1 MASNDASSL
10 VIIDTSAFI
19 EANQKPVSVLGRHV
33 QSLIETGLAAITPI
47 IRWELGRGKTAKKEH
62 SRLMDYL
69 SYLEILEWQID
80 WGELEV
86 FDSKIRDSGF
96 IVPLTDLWIA
106 KTAIIWKAFLLH
118 QDKHFSYIATCSELK
133 IWNPS

>member
-33 QSLIETGLAAITPI
+33 QSLIETGLAAITPM

-62 SRLMDYL
+62 FQLMDYL
-69 SYLEILEWQID
+69 NCLEILDWQID
-80 WGELEV
+80 WGEFEV

-96 IVPLTDLWIA
+96 IVPFTDLWIA
-106 KTAIIWKAFLLH
+106 KTAIIWKALLLH